1 MSEANEN
8 GGANENGKRERQA
21 EEVTGDSPPTK
32 SYKDGVDE
40 VASHEGDKPST
51 EDSTNSESQEKG
63 PDAPI
68 EATPEEAKV
77 EENTDPASE
86 PKEASVEATNPG
98 EAAPVEADEKTNPAG
113 VTEGEVPFV
122 VDREGDTEQPEKDD
136 NTQPTGPPA
145 AATHAPVAGLTGG
158 APTHADPRR
167 AAQTAPAMGVDPT
180 VQATVFNPDQIVEE
194 RGEIPALY
202 VGKVIGKVRNG
213 SFVVLR
219 RTSFFVLLTAIR
231 CILMQGG
238 EMIRDLQAR
247 SGARIDVDQNVPPG
261 SPRGITYRG
270 TRKTVDFAKHLVAML
285 QQETV
290 NENDLPLGDAK
301 RRFVIIPAMTVG
313 KVIGR
318 GGEMIREL
326 QTKSQAK
333 IQIDHAGTSGIP
345 AEMKQVSI
353 TGTEQAVTKA
363 EEMINFL
370 AANPLI
376 EGLQAINMLVEEKLR
391 GGQWGSGP
399 PYPGLPTQGVNMQPE
414 GMGAQ
419 YGGYGGGGH
428 GGGHGG
434 GGYQQPPS
442 YGGPAPGGYHGA
454 PPAQAAAPYGG
465 GQEVDVIYVQKQY
478 MGRIIGKKGVTIND
492 LQRRTSC
499 DIQVNQEVP
508 HGSECEIT
516 MRGAR
521 QGIETAKQMIR
532 EVIEVGPQHP
542 VGLRMRQ

>member
-1 MSEANEN
+1 
-8 GGANENGKRERQA
+8 
-21 EEVTGDSPPTK
+21 
-32 SYKDGVDE
+32 
-40 VASHEGDKPST
+40 
-51 EDSTNSESQEKG
+51 
-63 PDAPI
+63 
-68 EATPEEAKV
+68 
-77 EENTDPASE
+77 
-86 PKEASVEATNPG
+86 
-98 EAAPVEADEKTNPAG
+98 
-113 VTEGEVPFV
+113 
-122 VDREGDTEQPEKDD
+122 
-136 NTQPTGPPA
+136 
-145 AATHAPVAGLTGG
+145 
-158 APTHADPRR
+158 
-167 AAQTAPAMGVDPT
+167 
-180 VQATVFNPDQIVEE
+180 
-194 RGEIPALY
+194 
-202 VGKVIGKVRNG
+202 
-213 SFVVLR
+213 
-219 RTSFFVLLTAIR
+219 
-231 CILMQGG
+231 MQGG

-261 SPRGITYRG
+261 MPRGITYRG
-270 TRKTVDFAKHLVAML
+270 TRKTVDFAKHLVSML

-333 IQIDHAGTSGIP
+333 IQIDHAGASGIP

-376 EGLQAINMLVEEKLR
+376 EGLQAINMLVEEKQR

-399 PYPGLPTQGVNMQPE
+399 PYTGLPNQGVNMQPE
-414 GMGAQ
+414 GMGPQ
-419 YGGYGGGGH
+419 YGGYGGGGGGGH

-434 GGYQQPPS
+434 GGGYQQPQS
-442 YGGPAPGGYHGA
+442 YGGPSPGGYHGA
-454 PPAQAAAPYGG
+454 PPAQAPSPYGG
-465 GQEVDVIYVQKQY
+465 GQEVDVMYVQKQY

-521 QGIETAKQMIR
+521 QGIEMAKQMIR

-542 VGLRMRQ
+542 VGLRMQR